1 MQTLLPSN
9 PTANYIPMRNTHTHQ
24 KTRTR
29 TFPAALFE
37 TALKWKLSKCPLALE
52 RENEMW
58 YIYKVEHQT
67 ATRMNGLVTR
77 AYSVHKTWS
86 VHLRLCAFFVCMLPL
101 QYGVSKRN
109 GKRSCSRN
117 SCPRNVL
124 GHETEALPH
133 PVPRHPQAGWGQRP
147 GEPVTFSGS
156 LPLLERKGLLSLEY
170 NLPQKRGCRGMNVQ
184 CTKAL
189 AGNSW
194 TYTDRTQVE
203 HCLNSI

>member
-86 VHLRLCAFFVCMLPL
+86 IPLDYPYFTKLRQSFSS
-101 QYGVSKRN
+101 GN
-109 GKRSCSRN
+109 
-117 SCPRNVL
+117 
-124 GHETEALPH
+124 H
-133 PVPRHPQAGWGQRP
+133 GQRKVL
-147 GEPVTFSGS
+147 EQ
-156 LPLLERKGLLSLEY
+156 LLEGTSKAEQLQVCSSEFRKDIPPRAPSPAPSPKFCPAQ
-170 NLPQKRGCRGMNVQ
+170 N
-184 CTKAL
+184 
-189 AGNSW
+189 
-194 TYTDRTQVE
+194 
-203 HCLNSI
+203 